1 MKSHICRIGVGARN
15 ASQEEVKVIHICHV
29 KFFQKM
35 RYLLLDWIIIIWEL
49 KAKEEQYRC

>member
-29 KFFQKM
+29 KFFVVS
-35 RYLLLDWIIIIWEL
+35 RVISAL
-49 KAKEEQYRC
+49 KSLGYKKGNYSI